1 MYSVAKC
8 ISATDERLQSLID
21 SGEKSQS
28 EFDILHDSLDMSPS
42 DWVSLQ
48 DLKSIYA
55 GSSVLSSDAAIEI
68 YNLLG
73 SSVDEF
79 NRSSLAIKIV
89 LTEIHAAL
97 LKHKMNQ

>member
-8 ISATDERLQSLID
+8 INATDERLKSLID
-21 SGEKSQS
+21 SGEQSQGD
-28 EFDILHDSLDMSPS
+28 FDILHDSLDMSAS
-42 DWVSLQ
+42 EWVSLQ

-55 GSSVLSSDAAIEI
+55 GSNVLSSDAAIEI

-73 SSVDEF
+73 SSVDDF